1 MAYTTKDLEKQK
13 KQQGISKDK
22 LSYAVAQGG
31 NAAALAGG
39 MAKQGINAAKQVGY
53 GIGTIKTLLNK
64 PKDYEE
70 SDEVKQAQE
79 NLKNHYN
86 SKPGDYQSN
95 YADQMRA
102 MPIRSSGRIRVRIFS
117 RARWRCRTLWVMP
130 RRSPA
135 VTAVLMLRLPET
147 RHTSQASTI

>member
-53 GIGTIKTLLNK
+53 GIGTIKRCST
-64 PKDYEE
+64 
-70 SDEVKQAQE
+70 SRRT
-79 NLKNHYN
+79 
-86 SKPGDYQSN
+86 
-95 YADQMRA
+95 MRN
-102 MPIRSSGRIRVRIFS
+102 PTKLSRHRRI
-117 RARWRCRTLWVMP
+117 
-130 RRSPA
+130 
-135 VTAVLMLRLPET
+135 
-147 RHTSQASTI
+147 